1 MQKQTKVLALLLIA
15 GLIGGVLSAV
25 PGGRRALAADLSRG
39 DSAGFPQSG
48 GTAAPGVPGFITST
62 PAADGS
68 IRHIVKSGEF
78 LVTIAQAYG
87 ISLDELLSLNNLSV
101 ESILQVGQ
109 ELLIRKAT
117 HPLPAL
123 TSGTVIAPT
132 ATLRPSLTPQP
143 SHTPVVTAVPTPTPT
158 RGPGVFTRVFSGR
171 AAYVGIGIVALLF
184 FGVLLLIISARRI
197 H

>member
-62 PAADGS
+62 TAADGS

-117 HPLPAL
+117 HLLPAL

-158 RGPGVFTRVFSGR
+158 RGPGVFTRVFSGS

-184 FGVLLLIISARRI
+184 FGVLLLIISSRRI